1 MAKIVN
7 NVMSYYAVIKD
18 INIYTIFECN
28 ALQIQEVETLLHS
41 VPSIRPYSDKKV
53 ITQLWEV
60 ISNYQG
66 EPNKL
71 WQNQKMINVILN

>member
-7 NVMSYYAVIKD
+7 NVMSYYAIIKD

-41 VPSIRPYSDKKV
+41 VPSIRPYTVIKKSLHSSEKLSL
-53 ITQLWEV
+53 ITKV
-60 ISNYQG
+60 
-66 EPNKL
+66 
-71 WQNQKMINVILN
+71 NQINRGKIRK